1 MLTQYDL
8 TGLALVILAALVCGI
23 VMVRLRQPA
32 IVGYILAGVILG
44 PSGFGLVAE
53 REQVGSLAEL
63 GVLMLLFVVG
73 MELSLR
79 GFMGV
84 WKVAVPAALMQ
95 IGASLVI
102 MLMLSRLF
110 GWPLGLAMLL
120 GFVVAL
126 SSTAVVVKMLEQ
138 INILRGP
145 VGQLTVGVLI
155 AQDLA
160 VVPMILVLQGM
171 GGSGFDSTGVLVIVA
186 SIAVMVGLT
195 IYLSRRKRLVLPFSR
210 LVAGQIDLRPLSGL
224 VYCFGAAALTGL
236 IGLSPAYGAFVAGL
250 VIGNSSARAAMIRS
264 MRPIQSVLMMV
275 FFLSIGLLLDLA
287 FIGEHLLTVAT
298 ILLVVTVLKT
308 ALNIG
313 ILHLLREPWPHAFI
327 AGIML
332 AQIGEFSFVLGQT
345 GREAGLIT
353 AEDSALIVS
362 VTAFSLLFSPLWQM
376 TARRLLRLVLSRVA
390 SLGETIDLLGGPRAI
405 SALQRTAQ
413 LAGAARESAGVL
425 GEEVVAQLKQLAQRG
440 RGGAANPP
448 QAAPDIE
455 PPADP
460 AGAPA
465 HPDANAAG
473 RGAAAKTATDS
484 EPAAP
489 DPPPHPEPQKKSA

>member
-1 MLTQYDL
+1 
-8 TGLALVILAALVCGI
+8 
-23 VMVRLRQPA
+23 
-32 IVGYILAGVILG
+32 
-44 PSGFGLVAE
+44 
-53 REQVGSLAEL
+53 
-63 GVLMLLFVVG
+63 
-73 MELSLR
+73 
-79 GFMGV
+79 MGV

-102 MLMLSRLF
+102 MLLLSQLF
-110 GWPLGLAMLL
+110 GWPLGLAILL

-171 GGSGFDSTGVLVIVA
+171 GGSGFDATGVLTIIA
-186 SIAVMVGLT
+186 SIAGMVGLT
-195 IYLSRRKRLVLPFSR
+195 VWLSRRKRLSLPFSR
-210 LVAGQIDLRPLSGL
+210 LVAGQFDLRPLSGL
-224 VYCFGAAALTGL
+224 AYCFGAAALSGL
-236 IGLSPAYGAFVAGL
+236 VGLSPAYGAFLAGL
-250 VIGNSSARAAMIRS
+250 VIGNSNARAVMIRS

-287 FIGEHLLTVAT
+287 FIGENLATVAML
-298 ILLVVTVLKT
+298 LLVVTVLKT

-313 ILHLLREPWPHAFI
+313 ILHILREPWPHAFI

-376 TARRLLRLVLSRVA
+376 TARRLLRIVLLSVT
-390 SLGETIDLLGGPRAI
+390 SLGETIDILGGPRAI

-413 LAGAARESAGVL
+413 LAGVAKDGAGAL
-425 GEEVVAQLKQLAQRG
+425 SEEVLAQLKQLAR
-440 RGGAANPP
+440 RMRGAAANAPHP
-448 QAAPDIE
+448 APDIE
-455 PPADP
+455 PRSTRDREPRSTRDREPRSTSDGEPGSTPDSGSPADET
-460 AGAPA
+460 GARRQTKNSKPL
-465 HPDANAAG
+465 HPDENAAG
-473 RGAAAKTATDS
+473 DEAAEAEAETA
-484 EPAAP
+484 PNL
-489 DPPPHPEPQKKSA
+489 PPHPEPEKKSA